1 MKVINPLFYFFIFL
15 YATVIIPIVVNG
27 FRIVSLWY
35 SPLSDTGQISFISPF
50 LTFIIFIFLFSILV
64 GYILY
69 KRKNNRFIL
78 VRGPMRI
85 RSVIKA
91 IVENRIG
98 RLLVIVYSILYMISY
113 MITSGILLV
122 PGINIDSYFVKL
134 TIITYEGSGI
144 QVIRLGSLYFVT
156 NYFMLLFGILIDAL
170 LTISL
175 ILSYYIV
182 SLIYVSYNIYSF
194 SVPKSFRLYGMSTV
208 GGFMT
213 ASVPSLGTIAGICC
227 LTPTALNSLL
237 YLASGSLPLTK
248 GIAWKYGVFI
258 LGAWTGG
265 VLQILSL
272 ASPVILGSIITGISI
287 YYIYLVSK
295 RINKVMIGE

>member
-1 MKVINPLFYFFIFL
+1 
-15 YATVIIPIVVNG
+15 
-27 FRIVSLWY
+27 
-35 SPLSDTGQISFISPF
+35 
-50 LTFIIFIFLFSILV
+50 
-64 GYILY
+64 
-69 KRKNNRFIL
+69 
-78 VRGPMRI
+78 MRI

-91 IVENRIG
+91 IINDRIG
-98 RLLVIVYSILYMISY
+98 RLLVIIYSVLYIISY
-113 MITSGILLV
+113 MITSGILIV

-144 QVIRLGSLYFVT
+144 QVLRLGSLYFVT
-156 NYFMLLFGILIDAL
+156 NYLMLLFGILIDAL

-194 SVPKSFRLYGMSTV
+194 SIPKSYRLYGMSTV
-208 GGFMT
+208 GGFLT

-248 GIAWKYGVFI
+248 GIAWKYGTFI

-272 ASPVILGSIITGISI
+272 ASPIILESIITGISI

-295 RINKVMIGE
+295 RINKVMISE